1 MITAIASTSKD
12 FQGEISNQGGRA
24 PYYLLIN
31 EQNEIL
37 EALKNPFARGGG
49 GAGFSVAKMLEQ
61 KNVQKLIA
69 GKIGNNM
76 QGALQERNI
85 EYESALG
92 LISEYIKKL
101 D

>member
-1 MITAIASTSKD
+1 MIIAIASTSKD
-12 FQGEISNQGGRA
+12 FKGSVSKQGARA

-37 EALKNPFARGGG
+37 EALKNPFAKGGG

-69 GKIGNNM
+69 GKIGDNM

-85 EYESALG
+85 EYELASG
-92 LISEYIKKL
+92 LIKDYLK
-101 D
+101 